1 MYIFRILWLIICL
14 IDMQEL
20 KRRGVKVVVAGIPK
34 TIDNDIAVGSFDIHV
49 NWILQSTSQSER

>member
-49 NWILQSTSQSER
+49 N